1 MAGLLTRLEL
11 AGFSLSPAEKIRLLQ
26 VISGPASAHWREPQK
41 LRFLLAPV
49 IARSKAEQER
59 FYAIFDQYY
68 TELLDAASDADK
80 VDAKNAW
87 LKTLR
92 TWLRRW
98 WWVFPSVLLLAV
110 LGYLIYPLLKSDPGV
125 TTIGY
130 SISPTPIRVGDTATF
145 TLNAKNI
152 DTAGAKIHWSLRD
165 KASDSLEQENFG
177 SKNWRVPFKVLQ
189 GKPEKTVTLEIQEK
203 KRDSTFRY
211 QGDLVVEC
219 VNPPQLDGLDLPD
232 NLLPGEAYTFSPKV
246 LDDSTDLQF
255 LWDFGDAQTS
265 TLRNPTHRYLED
277 GSYEVELKVTRL
289 GLPGFCTSSTSA
301 TMRVGETQVF
311 LPWYDLQ
318 YDPIIP
324 EAAFGWGTWLIVALL
339 AAASFYSFFRWLK
352 TQRPI
357 APELPGGQ
365 PRGGQPRGLPQQS
378 PDRPPYEIPFRS
390 LNGLIRNLAGQFR
403 LADALRRRQEGL
415 RQEVDVPKTLDATI
429 AGGGYPSLRFRSTT
443 RPSDY
448 LFLVD
453 EQNESSHQGRLL
465 RHLVKVLHDQDVH
478 AEVFYYRSHFFHFWN
493 DQFPQGVTL
502 EQISRLCPEHR
513 VIVFGDAHGLLDPY
527 GKENQ
532 ALRKESAADLQRWKR
547 RLLLTPRPP
556 LSWDYREASLHR
568 ILPVF
573 PADLEG
579 QMAAANFIDNGMEA
593 DDLPSAFNSWRES
606 LAANREEPDINRR
619 WRSASDHAE
628 YLGYESD
635 LYRWLCALAVYP
647 TPTWEI
653 TLAIGAALDIPLN
666 ADNLLLLARIPSLQE
681 GKINPRLRKELL
693 ADLDLY
699 DEELARQ
706 AITKELEDSMAEAA
720 PGFANRA
727 LQTNLTVQRFALAPF
742 EPTTQKQV
750 KLLLDKGWFNRVHI
764 EDLGG
769 VAVRELAPM
778 QRSRRMTKGGFAEES
793 AMAEESFQSNISQ
806 QNVGQTNMPN
816 FNQPVFPLQPDE
828 PTLRRFLEEHGETAQ
843 QEIPI
848 TEQPPKPPVFN
859 RTFWQMLACVVAF
872 LTLVFSIL
880 VLDNTPRLYRWAF
893 GQEPMARLFEPKIQ
907 MRGNPLIKEVIN
919 RDSATSLN
927 NEAVQLYQEKAFS
940 EMLATSRAS
949 NEGPKTYTYPPQVRN
964 LLERAQQV
972 NPQRHSA
979 ALNLA
984 RLNYNLG
991 VTYYRAWQNQSY
1003 LRAPDSLSLLFFQQ
1017 NRELETIFSA
1027 KNVLNADQAAY
1038 QRLALA
1044 SLHGEGVI
1052 LYLTNTVKDPAQAE
1066 SIYAEL
1072 DRRGFFDT
1080 TQLRPNLSTLLQK
1093 EPSRI
1098 VELVPGQASNQ
1109 SLELQVKY
1117 YKNPNRYETLSLRV
1131 LARERN
1137 NRPNNASFLNAQEQ
1151 TAAYIRDG
1159 SQTFTLR
1166 SNLNRPGDVRR
1177 TDSLVAELIQ
1187 VNPNSGTRKVL
1198 TRVAI
1203 PYVKQWGLPAN
1214 PPSSE
1219 DTVAI
1224 LTTRV
1229 LDDQTGEPIPNA
1241 TLTWTWNTTNGAK
1254 TSRGPSN
1261 AKGTYVI
1268 RRNLLRI
1275 RSVNIQVTADGYQ
1288 QLTLNYSQAELRRM
1302 DNRTTDLRLKPIA
1315 EPNPDNRQTEQTTNG
1330 ERTDYKPILPD
1341 MVQVNGGPFVM
1352 GCQDGRDKDCDG
1364 PEKPAHEVTLSTYSI
1379 GKYEVTNEEY
1389 AVFLNDVTENPN
1401 RVDDPDRYIAAD
1413 KFGLQKTSINGKDHW
1428 QPDKGYERYPVVNVN
1443 WRGAVAYC
1451 NWLSNKTGQR
1461 YRLPTEAEWEYAA
1474 RGGEYSQKDKFQYA
1488 GSDNL
1493 DEVAWYKGN
1502 SKGSA
1507 HPVGQKKANQLGIHD
1522 LSGNLNEWCQDWFG
1536 YYEAKPQTN
1545 PSGAA
1550 TGRGRITRSGSW
1562 DSNAVNCRVSD
1573 RYLNDPGM
1581 DIGAIGFRVAM
1592 SGMPAS
1598 GR

>member
-1 MAGLLTRLEL
+1 MLTRLEL

-80 VDAKNAW
+80 ADAKNAW
-87 LKTLR
+87 LKMLR

-110 LGYLIYPLLKSDPGV
+110 LSYLIYPLLKSDPGV
-125 TTIGY
+125 TTVGY
-130 SISPTPIRVGDTATF
+130 SISSTPIRVGDTATF
-145 TLNAKNI
+145 TLNTKNI

-189 GKPEKTVTLEIQEK
+189 GNPKKTVTLEIQEK
-203 KRDSTFRY
+203 KRDTTFRY
-211 QGDLVVEC
+211 QGDLLVEC
-219 VNPPQLDGLDLPD
+219 TNPPQLDGLDLPD
-232 NLLPGEAYTFSPKV
+232 NLLPGEAYTFSPNV

-265 TLRNPTHRYLED
+265 TLRNPTHSYLED

-318 YDPIIP
+318 YDPVKP
-324 EAAFGWGTWLIVALL
+324 EAAFDWGTWLIVVLL
-339 AAASFYSFFRWLK
+339 AAASFYCLFRWAK

-357 APELPGGQ
+357 ANEVPV
-365 PRGGQPRGLPQQS
+365 GQPRGLPRQS

-429 AGGGYPSLRFRSTT
+429 AGGGYPSLQFRSTT

-493 DQFPQGVTL
+493 EQFPQGVTL

-513 VIVFGDAHGLLDPY
+513 VIVFGDSHGLLDPY
-527 GKENQ
+527 AKENQ
-532 ALRKESAADLQRWKR
+532 TLRKESAADLQRWKR

-556 LSWDYREASLHR
+556 LSWDYREDSLHR

-593 DDLPSAFNSWRES
+593 DDLPTTFSSWRQS
-606 LAANREEPDINRR
+606 LATTREEPDINRR

-628 YLGYESD
+628 YLGYGSD

-681 GKINPRLRKELL
+681 GKISPRLRKELL

-742 EPTTQKQV
+742 EPTTQEQV

-793 AMAEESFQSNISQ
+793 AMAEESFQSNTSQ

-816 FNQPVFPLQPDE
+816 FNRPIFPLQPDE
-828 PTLRRFLEEHGETAQ
+828 PTLRRFLEEHGEVAQ
-843 QEIPI
+843 QEIPV
-848 TEQPPKPPVFN
+848 TEKPPKPPVFN
-859 RTFWQMLACVVAF
+859 RAFWQMLACAVAF

-880 VLDNTPRLYRWAF
+880 MLDNTPRLYRWAF
-893 GQEPMARLFEPKIQ
+893 GQEPAARLFEPETKL
-907 MRGNPLIKEVIN
+907 RGNLLIKEVVN
-919 RDSATSLN
+919 SDSATLLN
-927 NEAVQLYQEKAFS
+927 NQAVQLYQEKAFS
-940 EMLATSRAS
+940 EMLAASRAS
-949 NEGPKTYTYPPQVRN
+949 NEGPQTYAYPPQVRK
-964 LLERAQQV
+964 LLEQAQLA
-972 NPQRHSA
+972 NPQHLSA

-991 VTYYRAWQNQSY
+991 VTYFRAWQNQSY

-1017 NRELETIFSA
+1017 NRELETVFSA
-1027 KNVLNADQAAY
+1027 KNVPAVDQAAY

-1066 SIYAEL
+1066 GIYADL

-1080 TQLRPNLSTLLQK
+1080 TQVRPNLSTLLQK

-1098 VELVPGQASNQ
+1098 VEIIPGQASNQ

-1117 YKNPNRYETLSLRV
+1117 FKNPNRYETLSLRV

-1137 NRPNNASFLNAQEQ
+1137 NQPNNASFIRPQEQ
-1151 TAAYIRDG
+1151 VAAYLRDG
-1159 SQTFTLR
+1159 NQTFTLR

-1177 TDSLVAELIQ
+1177 TDSLVAELILI
-1187 VNPNSGTRKVL
+1187 NPNSGSRKVL
-1198 TRVAI
+1198 NRLVI
-1203 PYVKQWGLPAN
+1203 PYVKQWGLRPEATTTL
-1214 PPSSE
+1214 S
-1219 DTVAI
+1219 
-1224 LTTRV
+1224 TRV
-1229 LDDQTGEPIPNA
+1229 LDDRTGEPISKV
-1241 TLTWTWNTTNGAK
+1241 TLTYLDNVSNAVL
-1254 TSRGPSN
+1254 SRGLSD
-1261 AKGTYVI
+1261 AKGIYAV
-1268 RRNLLRI
+1268 RRDLSRI
-1275 RSVNIQVTADGYQ
+1275 KGVKIQVSAEGYQ
-1288 QLTLNYSQAELRRM
+1288 PLSRDYNLAELRRM
-1302 DNRTTDLRLKPIA
+1302 DNRTTDIRLKPVA
-1315 EPNPDNRQTEQTTNG
+1315 ERNADPRQTEQTTNG

-1341 MVQVNGGPFVM
+1341 MVQVSGGSFVM
-1352 GCQDGRDKDCDG
+1352 GCQDGRDKDCEG
-1364 PEKPAHEVTLSTYSI
+1364 PEKPDHEVTLSTYSI
-1379 GKYEVTNEEY
+1379 GKYEVTNAEY
-1389 AVFLNDVTENPN
+1389 AVFMNDIIENPT
-1401 RVDDPDRYIAAD
+1401 RADDPDKYISAD
-1413 KFGLQKTSINGKDHW
+1413 KFGLQKTSINGNDHW
-1428 QPDKGYERYPVVNVN
+1428 QPDKGYERYPVVNVT
-1443 WRGAVAYC
+1443 WRGAEAYC
-1451 NWLSNKTGQR
+1451 NWLSKKTGQR

-1493 DEVAWYKGN
+1493 NEVAWYKGN

-1507 HPVGQKKANQLGIHD
+1507 HQVGQKKANQLGIHD

-1581 DIGAIGFRVAM
+1581 DIGAIGFRLAM
-1592 SGMPAS
+1592 SGVPAS

>member
-80 VDAKNAW
+80 VDAKNTW

-98 WWVFPSVLLLAV
+98 WWVFPSLLLLAV
-110 LGYLIYPLLKSDPGV
+110 LSYLIYPLLKPDPGV
-125 TTIGY
+125 TTVGY
-130 SISPTPIRVGDTATF
+130 SVSSTPIRVGDTATF
-145 TLNAKNI
+145 TLNTKNI
-152 DTAGAKIHWSLRD
+152 DTAGAKIHWILRD
-165 KASDSLEQENFG
+165 KASDKLEQENFG

-189 GKPEKTVTLEIQEK
+189 GNPEKTVTLEIQEK
-203 KRDSTFRY
+203 TRDTTFRY
-211 QGDLVVEC
+211 QGDLVIEC

-232 NLLPGEAYTFSPKV
+232 NLLPGEAHTFSPNV

-318 YDPIIP
+318 YDPVKP
-324 EAAFGWGTWLIVALL
+324 EAAFGWGTWLIVVLL
-339 AAASFYSFFRWLK
+339 AAASFYCLFRWAK

-357 APELPGGQ
+357 APKLHQQLPQ
-365 PRGGQPRGLPQQS
+365 GLPQQS

-429 AGGGYPSLRFRSTT
+429 AGGGYPSLQFRSTT

-453 EQNESSHQGRLL
+453 EQNDSSHQGRLL

-493 DQFPQGVTL
+493 KQFPQGVTL

-556 LSWDYREASLHR
+556 LSWDYREASLHS

-593 DDLPSAFNSWRES
+593 DDLPTTFSTWRES
-606 LAANREEPDINRR
+606 LASTREEPDINRR

-628 YLGYESD
+628 YLGYGSD
-635 LYRWLCALAVYP
+635 LYRWLCALAVYT

-653 TLAIGAALDIPLN
+653 TLAIGAAFDILLN

-699 DEELARQ
+699 DEALARQ

-742 EPTTQKQV
+742 EPTTQEQV

-778 QRSRRMTKGGFAEES
+778 QRSRRMTKGGFAEENV
-793 AMAEESFQSNISQ
+793 MAEESFQSNTSQ

-816 FNQPVFPLQPDE
+816 FNQPIFPLQPDE

-843 QEIPI
+843 QEIP
-848 TEQPPKPPVFN
+848 TTGKPPKPPVFN
-859 RTFWQMLACVVAF
+859 RAFWQMLACAVAF

-880 VLDNTPRLYRWAF
+880 MLDNTPRLYRWAF
-893 GQEPMARLFEPKIQ
+893 GQEPAARLFEPRIQ
-907 MRGNPLIKEVIN
+907 LRGNPLIKEVVN
-919 RDSATSLN
+919 SDSATLLN
-927 NEAVQLYQEKAFS
+927 NQAVQLYQEKAFS
-940 EMLATSRAS
+940 EMLAASRAS
-949 NEGPKTYTYPPQVRN
+949 NEGPKTYAYPPQVRN
-964 LLERAQQV
+964 LLERAQRA
-972 NPQRHSA
+972 NPQHLSA

-991 VTYYRAWQNQSY
+991 VTYFRAWQNQSN

-1017 NRELETIFSA
+1017 NRELETVFSA
-1027 KNVLNADQAAY
+1027 KNVAAVDQAAY

-1066 SIYAEL
+1066 GIYADL

-1080 TQLRPNLSTLLQK
+1080 TQVRPNLATLLQK

-1098 VELVPGQASNQ
+1098 VEIIPGQTKDQ
-1109 SLELQVKY
+1109 SLEVQVKY
-1117 YKNPNRYETLSLRV
+1117 FKNPNRYETLSLRV

-1137 NRPNNASFLNAQEQ
+1137 NQPNNASFIRPQEQ
-1151 TAAYIRDG
+1151 VAAYLRDG

-1166 SNLNRPGDVRR
+1166 SNLNRPEDVRR
-1177 TDSLVAELIQ
+1177 TDSLVAELILI
-1187 VNPNSGTRKVL
+1187 NPNSDTRKVL
-1198 TRVAI
+1198 TRLVI
-1203 PYVKQWGLPAN
+1203 PYVKQWGLPSAVTTN
-1214 PPSSE
+1214 
-1219 DTVAI
+1219 

-1229 LDDQTGEPIPNA
+1229 LDDRTGEPISKV
-1241 TLTWTWNTTNGAK
+1241 TLTYFDK
-1254 TSRGPSN
+1254 FSN
-1261 AKGTYVI
+1261 AVLIRGLSDAKGIYVA
-1268 RRNLLRI
+1268 RRDLSRI
-1275 RSVNIQVTADGYQ
+1275 KSVKIQVTAEGYQ
-1288 QLTLNYSQAELRRM
+1288 PLSLDFSQAELRRM
-1302 DNRTTDLRLKPIA
+1302 DNRTTDIRLKPVA
-1315 EPNPDNRQTEQTTNG
+1315 ERNPDNRQNQQTITGEETN
-1330 ERTDYKPILPD
+1330 YKPILPE
-1341 MVQVNGGPFVM
+1341 MVRVNGGPFVM
-1352 GCQDGRDKDCDG
+1352 GCQDGRDKDCEG

-1379 GKYEVTNEEY
+1379 GKYEVTNAEY
-1389 AVFLNDVTENPN
+1389 AVFLNDVIENSN
-1401 RVDDPDRYIAAD
+1401 RVDDPDKYIATD

-1428 QPDKGYERYPVVNVN
+1428 QPDKGNERYPVVNVT

-1451 NWLSNKTGQR
+1451 NWLSNKAGQR

-1502 SKGSA
+1502 SKGSSHA
-1507 HPVGQKKANQLGIHD
+1507 VGQKKANQLGIHD
-1522 LSGNLNEWCQDWFG
+1522 LSGSLNEWCQDWFG

-1545 PSGAA
+1545 PTGAA

-1581 DIGAIGFRVAM
+1581 DIGAIGFRLAM
-1592 SGMPAS
+1592 SGVPAS

>member
-68 TELLDAASDADK
+68 TELLDAATDADK

-130 SISPTPIRVGDTATF
+130 SISATPIRVGDTAIF
-145 TLNAKNI
+145 TLNTKNI

-177 SKNWRVPFKVLQ
+177 SKNWHVPFKVLQ
-189 GKPEKTVTLEIQEK
+189 GNPEKTVTLEIQEK
-203 KRDSTFRY
+203 NRDSTFRY
-211 QGDLVVEC
+211 QGDLIVEC

-232 NLLPGEAYTFSPKV
+232 NLLPGEAYTFSPNV

-324 EAAFGWGTWLIVALL
+324 EAAFGWGTWLIAVLL
-339 AAASFYSFFRWLK
+339 AAASFYYLFRWAK

-357 APELPGGQ
+357 APELPRQQ
-365 PRGGQPRGLPQQS
+365 PQGLPQQS

-429 AGGGYPSLRFRSTT
+429 AGGGYPSLQFRSTT

-556 LSWDYREASLHR
+556 RSWDYREASLHS

-593 DDLPSAFNSWRES
+593 DDLPTTFSTWRES
-606 LAANREEPDINRR
+606 LAATREEPDINRR

-628 YLGYESD
+628 YLGYGSD
-635 LYRWLCALAVYP
+635 LYRWLSALAVYP

-681 GKINPRLRKELL
+681 GKISPRLRKELL

-742 EPTTQKQV
+742 EPTTQEQV

-778 QRSRRMTKGGFAEES
+778 QRSRRMTKGGFAESNEPAES
-793 AMAEESFQSNISQ
+793 IFQQNVQQSNI
-806 QNVGQTNMPN
+806 PN
-816 FNQPVFPLQPDE
+816 FNASDFPLQADE
-828 PTLRRFLEEHGETAQ
+828 STLRRFLEEHGEVAQ
-843 QEIPI
+843 QEIPV
-848 TEQPPKPPVFN
+848 TEKPPKPPVFN
-859 RTFWQMLACVVAF
+859 RAFWQMLACAVAF

-880 VLDNTPRLYRWAF
+880 MLDNTPRLYRWAF
-893 GQEPMARLFEPKIQ
+893 GQEPAARLFEPETKL
-907 MRGNPLIKEVIN
+907 RGNPLIKEVVN
-919 RDSATSLN
+919 SDSATLLN
-927 NEAVQLYQEKAFS
+927 NQAVQLYQEKAFS
-940 EMLATSRAS
+940 EMLAASRAS
-949 NEGPKTYTYPPQVRN
+949 NEGPQTYAYPPQVRN

-972 NPQRHSA
+972 NPQHHSA
-979 ALNLA
+979 ALNLV

-991 VTYYRAWQNQSY
+991 VTYFRAWQNQSY

-1027 KNVLNADQAAY
+1027 KNVPAVDQAAY

-1066 SIYAEL
+1066 GIYADL

-1080 TQLRPNLSTLLQK
+1080 TQVRPNLATLLQK

-1098 VELVPGQASNQ
+1098 VEIIPGLASNQ

-1117 YKNPNRYETLSLRV
+1117 FKNPNRYETLSLRV
-1131 LARERN
+1131 LAREKN
-1137 NRPNNASFLNAQEQ
+1137 NQPNNASFIRSQEQ
-1151 TAAYIRDG
+1151 VAAYLRDG
-1159 SQTFTLR
+1159 SQAFTLR

-1177 TDSLVAELIQ
+1177 TDSLVAELILI
-1187 VNPNSGTRKVL
+1187 NPNSGSRKVL
-1198 TRVAI
+1198 TRLVI
-1203 PYVKQWGLPAN
+1203 PYVKQWGLRPDVTTTL
-1214 PPSSE
+1214 S
-1219 DTVAI
+1219 
-1224 LTTRV
+1224 TRV
-1229 LDDQTGEPIPNA
+1229 LDDRTGEPISKV
-1241 TLTWTWNTTNGAK
+1241 TLTYLDNVSNAVL
-1254 TSRGPSN
+1254 SRGLSD
-1261 AKGTYVI
+1261 AKGIYAV
-1268 RRNLLRI
+1268 RRDLSRI
-1275 RSVNIQVTADGYQ
+1275 KGIKIQVSAEGYQ
-1288 QLTLNYSQAELRRM
+1288 PLSRDYSQAELRRM
-1302 DNRTTDLRLKPIA
+1302 DNRTTDIRLKPVA
-1315 EPNPDNRQTEQTTNG
+1315 ERNADPRQTEQTTNG

-1341 MVQVNGGPFVM
+1341 MVRVNGGPFVM
-1352 GCQDGRDKDCDG
+1352 GCQDGRDKDCEG
-1364 PEKPAHEVTLSTYSI
+1364 PENPAHEVTLSTYSI
-1379 GKYEVTNEEY
+1379 GKYEVTNAEY
-1389 AVFLNDVTENPN
+1389 AVFLNDVIENPN
-1401 RVDDPDRYIAAD
+1401 RVDDPDKYIATD
-1413 KFGLQKTSINGKDHW
+1413 KFGLQKITINGKDHW
-1428 QPDKGYERYPVVNVN
+1428 QPDKGNERYPVVNVN
-1443 WRGAVAYC
+1443 WHGAVAYC

-1493 DEVAWYKGN
+1493 DEVAWYKEN

-1507 HPVGQKKANQLGIHD
+1507 HQVGLKKANQLGIHD

-1536 YYEAKPQTN
+1536 YYDSTPQTN

-1573 RYLNDPGM
+1573 RYLNYPGI
-1581 DIGAIGFRVAM
+1581 DIGAIGFRLAM
-1592 SGMPAS
+1592 SGVPAS